1 MTAAKTRLPITCGK
15 YEADHDGR
23 RCRHYGGRGACALP
37 DEFMC
42 VEWLKANGHPVAPA
56 GPVPPPIT
64 HNFFGDPMPVEPSP
78 STSPLPVPPQQKA
91 PSPPV
96 PPGATAA
103 PEPISAPASP
113 APVSPAPPALPP
125 SSAPSVPPR
134 PLALLPRKAS
144 QAQVLLTVS
153 DADIASFKALGV
165 EVQLVGTQAGEVWL
179 VPAYTGQDRAELSV
193 EHAALLA
200 AICSAFP
207 GASVAS
213 FVRKPVPSPR

>member
-1 MTAAKTRLPITCGK
+1 MTAGKTRLPISCGK

-42 VEWLKANGHPVAPA
+42 VEWLKANGHPVPPT

-64 HNFFGDPMPVEPSP
+64 HNFFGDPMPVEPP
-78 STSPLPVPPQQKA
+78 PTASPLPVPPSQTA

-103 PEPISAPASP
+103 TGPTSAPASP
-113 APVSPAPPALPP
+113 TP
-125 SSAPSVPPR
+125 SATPTASVPAVPSQ
-134 PLALLPRKAS
+134 PLAPLPRKAS

-165 EVQLVGTQAGEVWL
+165 EVHLVGTQVGEVWL
-179 VPAYTGQDRAELSV
+179 VPTYTGQDRAELSV

-213 FVRKPVPSPR
+213 FVRNPTPSPR

>member
-1 MTAAKTRLPITCGK
+1 MTAARTRLPITCGQ
-15 YEADHDGR
+15 YEPDHDGR

-42 VEWLKANGHPVAPA
+42 VEWLKANGHSVVPA

-64 HNFFGDPMPVEPSP
+64 HNFFGDPMPAEPP
-78 STSPLPVPPQQKA
+78 PVAHPPTSPAQKA

-103 PEPISAPASP
+103 TGPTSGPASP
-113 APVSPAPPALPP
+113 APSATPP
-125 SSAPSVPPR
+125 PSVPLVPPR
-134 PLALLPRKAS
+134 SLAPLPRKAS

-165 EVQLVGTQAGEVWL
+165 EVHLVGTQVGEVWL
-179 VPAYTGQDRAELSV
+179 VPAYTGQDRAELSI

-200 AICSAFP
+200 AICSTFP

-213 FVRKPVPSPR
+213 FVRKPTPSPR